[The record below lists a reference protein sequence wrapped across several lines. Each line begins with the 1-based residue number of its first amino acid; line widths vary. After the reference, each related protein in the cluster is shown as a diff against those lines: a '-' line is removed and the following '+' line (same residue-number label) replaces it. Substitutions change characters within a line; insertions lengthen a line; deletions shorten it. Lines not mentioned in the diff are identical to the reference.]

1 MINPNLYYEIAIAP
15 NASNDVTKPIELANL
30 LSLETYIE

>member
-15 NASNDVTKPIELANL
+15 NAESDVIKPIELANYL
-30 LSLETYIE
+30 NME